1 MDKTHVSSM
10 LIIRITYSFEM
21 VKFKDRNN
29 KNKRTK
35 SQRAKNS
42 HTQTER
48 IFNPSGW
55 VFNP

>member
-21 VKFKDRNN
+21 VKFKDWNN
-29 KNKRTK
+29 KNKSTE
-35 SQRAKNS
+35 SERAVNS

-48 IFNPSGW
+48 IFNRIGW
-55 VFNP
+55 MFNP